1 MTSNG
6 RLHPGKT
13 ASARAVG
20 NTSAMVGPTYGMKR
34 RTAARNPQSAA

>member
-1 MTSNG
+1 MTING

-20 NTSAMVGPTYGMKR
+20 KR
-34 RTAARNPQSAA
+34 ERHGRPDVRDEAE